1 MLDQVCT
8 VKEPRP
14 ENVMD
19 QARNLLDQDQKIY
32 GLDPE
37 HYGPS
42 PEPPW
47 TRTGQL
53 MEPIQMVPRLGLD
66 QAQTIYRTGPEELWE
81 SLAQYRHLWENM
93 LPLWEVMRLMGRSL
107 R

>member
-14 ENVMD
+14 GNVMD

-66 QAQTIYRTGPEELWE
+66 QAWTIHRTGPEELWE
-81 SLAQYRHLWENM
+81 SLWLSIDTCGKTCSPY
-93 LPLWEVMRLMGRSL
+93 GKS
-107 R
+107 